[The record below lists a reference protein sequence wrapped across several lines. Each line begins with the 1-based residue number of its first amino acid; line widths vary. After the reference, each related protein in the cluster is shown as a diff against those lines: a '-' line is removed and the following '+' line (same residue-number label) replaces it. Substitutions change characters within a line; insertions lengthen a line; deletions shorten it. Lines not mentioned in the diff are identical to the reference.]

1 MNTSFMIGCSDI
13 DLYNRGQVIYNNPSG
28 SNELEFSVCK
38 WDDSLGNKD
47 LEVYNKKFNTTYSIR
62 LSAYGSG
69 SHFKSLQGY
78 SWLKVSFRLAAGYL
92 LCSNVL
98 SIKRDN
104 ENTYDQSPLQITKI
118 TIA

>member
-38 WDDSLGNKD
+38 WDYSLGDKD
-47 LEVYNKKFNTTYSIR
+47 LEVYSKKFNTTYSIR
-62 LSAYGSG
+62 LSYYGLG
-69 SHFKSLQGY
+69 SYFKPLPGY
-78 SWLKVSFRLAAGYL
+78 SWCNVNFRVAEGYL
-92 LCSNVL
+92 ICSNSL
-98 SIKRDN
+98 SVKRAN
-104 ENTYDQSPLQITKI
+104 ENTYDQSSLQITKI

>member
-38 WDDSLGNKD
+38 WDNSLGDKD
-47 LEVYNKKFNTTYSIR
+47 LEVYSKKFDTTYKIR
-62 LSAYGSG
+62 LNYYGLG
-69 SHFKSLQGY
+69 GHFKPLPGYTYLSLN
-78 SWLKVSFRLAAGYL
+78 FRVTSEYL
-92 LCSNVL
+92 LCSNVY
-98 SIKRDN
+98 SVKRSN